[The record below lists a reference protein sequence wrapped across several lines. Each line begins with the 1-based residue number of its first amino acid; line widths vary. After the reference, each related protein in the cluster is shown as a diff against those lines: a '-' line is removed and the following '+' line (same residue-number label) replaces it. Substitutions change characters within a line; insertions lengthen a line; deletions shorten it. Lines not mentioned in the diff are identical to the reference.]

1 MMTLLSTLLGF
12 ASGGLPK
19 VLDYFQDR
27 GDKKHELALM
37 SMQREREIALAKEGY
52 IAQARVGEIK
62 TDQIEMQTQ
71 AQERVAMYKHDMKI
85 GDGASTWVINLRAS
99 VRPIVTY
106 VFVGLPHHRD
116 VSAQVYPPKHYDFFP
131 VLALFVLAKHF
142 GFKPFSVC
150 KHRFFHSSIS
160 FIFSLIIFP
169 QILHS

>member
-52 IAQARVGEIK
+52 IAQARVEEIK

-106 VFVGLPHHRD
+106 VFVGLLVVVD
-116 VSAQVYPPKHYDFFP
+116 VAGIWYAYSTGVVFADAMTQVFSDDEMSI
-131 VLALFVLAKHF
+131 LAAIIAFWF
-142 GFKPFSVC
+142 GSQAFTK
-150 KHRFFHSSIS
+150 R
-160 FIFSLIIFP
+160 
-169 QILHS
+169 